1 MAGRSRRMKWLP
13 LLVALLTTPAWA
25 QESPVHL
32 RVLATHDL
40 HGALQPVVYPWS
52 QERPIGGAQ
61 ALNWTVRKL
70 TADCACATIHVD
82 GGDLM
87 QGTLE
92 SNLVNGAAAVAFF
105 NHLGL
110 DAAAVGNH
118 ELDWG
123 VDTLLQRQQEARYGW
138 LAANVFEVATGARPA
153 WAKPYLM
160 LKENGLRIAV
170 IGYATIGTPASLRPS
185 VTAPYE
191 FRGGYA
197 ALAPVLDEV
206 WSQSPDFVIIAAH
219 AGGECRDDAC
229 NGEMVELA
237 RAVPEGRVHMIA
249 GGHDH
254 AAGQGLVNGIPI
266 VRAGANGTAI
276 AVVDLYKTADV
287 VTFTTENA
295 TVYADVIEEDT
306 KLAALLA
313 PFEASAAE
321 RAAREIT
328 TLADALTNAWDGDR
342 RLGELIADAL
352 RAATNADV
360 GMQNSGGV
368 RANLLAGPVTYGD
381 LFRVLPFDNKLV
393 TLTVTG
399 SQLRA
404 LVMQAYPSYYYS
416 NLHIVFDPALE
427 LSRQI
432 RDVTFADG
440 SPLKPD
446 ARYTLATVDFLAD
459 GGDGLALMSTLPR
472 EQTGLSNLD
481 VLIAHIQT
489 LRKPLTLP
497 VNARRTRLP

>member
-1 MAGRSRRMKWLP
+1 MKWIP
-13 LLVALLTTPAWA
+13 LFVALVTAQVWA
-25 QESPVHL
+25 QESNSHL

-61 ALNWTVRKL
+61 ALNWTMRKL

-92 SNLVNGAAAVAFF
+92 SNLMNGAATVAFF
-105 NHLGL
+105 NYLGL

-123 VDTLLQRQQEARYGW
+123 VDTLLQRQQEAGYAW
-138 LAANVFEVATGARPA
+138 LAANVFELASGERPA
-153 WAKPYLM
+153 WARPYQM
-160 LKENGLRIAV
+160 LSESGLRIAV
-170 IGYATIGTPASLRPS
+170 IGYATIDTPATLRPS

-191 FRGGYA
+191 FRSGYA

-219 AGGECRDDAC
+219 AGGECRDDVC
-229 NGEMVELA
+229 EGELVELA
-237 RAVPEGRVHMIA
+237 GAIPAGRVHMIA

-254 AAGQGLVNGIPI
+254 SAGQGLVNGIPI
-266 VRAGANGTAI
+266 VRAGANGAGV
-276 AVVDLYKTADV
+276 AVVDLYKSADA
-287 VTFTTENA
+287 VTFTTENVI
-295 TVYADVIEEDT
+295 VYADVIEEDT
-306 KLAALLA
+306 QLAALLA
-313 PFEASAAE
+313 PFESSASE

-328 TLADALTNAWDGDR
+328 TLADTLTSGRDGDR

-393 TLTVTG
+393 TLTMTG

-404 LVMQAYPSYYYS
+404 LVMQAAPSYYYS

-432 RDVTFADG
+432 RGVTFADG
-440 SPLKPD
+440 SPLIPD
-446 ARYTLATVDFLAD
+446 AQYTLATVDFLAD
-459 GGDGLALMSTLPR
+459 GGDGLALLSTLPR
-472 EQTGLSNLD
+472 EQTGISNLD
-481 VLIAHIQT
+481 ILITYIQT
-489 LRKPLTLP
+489 LEKPLTLP

>member
-1 MAGRSRRMKWLP
+1 MKWFP
-13 LLVALLTTPAWA
+13 LLVALLTAPVWA
-25 QESPVHL
+25 QESDFHL

-61 ALNWTVRKL
+61 ALNSTVRKL
-70 TADCACATIHVD
+70 TADCACPTIHVD

-92 SNLVNGAAAVAFF
+92 SNLMNGAATVAFF
-105 NHLGL
+105 NYLGL
-110 DAAAVGNH
+110 DATAVGNH

-138 LAANVFEVATGARPA
+138 LAANVFEVETGARPA
-153 WAKPYLM
+153 WAKPYLV
-160 LKENGLRIAV
+160 LEESGLRIAV
-170 IGYATIGTPASLRPS
+170 IGYATIDTPATLRPS

-191 FRGGYA
+191 FRSGYA
-197 ALAPVLDEV
+197 ALAPVIDEV

-219 AGGECRDDAC
+219 AGGECRDNVC
-229 NGEMVELA
+229 EGELVELA
-237 RAVPEGRVHMIA
+237 RAIPAGRVHMIA

-254 AAGQGLVNGIPI
+254 SAGQGLVNGIPI
-266 VRAGANGTAI
+266 VRAGANGRAV
-276 AVVDLYKTADV
+276 AVVDLYKSADGV
-287 VTFTTENA
+287 SFTTENA
-295 TVYADVIEEDT
+295 TVYADAIVEDT
-306 KLAALLA
+306 QLAALLV
-313 PFEASAAE
+313 PFEASASE
-321 RAAREIT
+321 RGAREIT
-328 TLADALTNAWDGDR
+328 ILSDTLTNDRDGDR

-393 TLTVTG
+393 TLTMTG

-404 LVMQAYPSYYYS
+404 LAMQASPSYYYS

-427 LSRQI
+427 LSRQV

-440 SPLKPD
+440 SPLIPD
-446 ARYTLATVDFLAD
+446 AQYTLATVDFLAD
-459 GGDGLALMSTLPR
+459 GGDGLALLSTLPR
-472 EQTGLSNLD
+472 EQTGISNLD
-481 VLIAHIQT
+481 VLIAYIQT
-489 LRKPLTLP
+489 LEKPLTLP